1 MPSEPPP
8 HLQSGD
14 VYTVNSTPQFSANQH
29 FCEDFRIE
37 ADVRKV
43 FSFVT
48 TAGVQPGS
56 EFTLDT

>member
-8 HLQSGD
+8 HLQ
-14 VYTVNSTPQFSANQH
+14 NSTPQFSANQH

-56 EFTLDT
+56 KFTLDT